1 MGLFKLKKNK
11 RFNYKPRFYKGVG
24 NPFELKHKF
33 EDQRTTVEK
42 NNLKK
47 TFKVALNDLKS
58 YDIKSLR
65 IIIIVSFLLS
75 LLLPFSTYR
84 LLYFPNIF
92 RRKEK
97 KD

>member
-47 TFKVALNDLKS
+47 TFKIALNDLKS
-58 YDIKSLR
+58 YDITSLR

-75 LLLPFSTYR
+75 LLFLFIIEFDLT
-84 LLYFPNIF
+84 IF
-92 RRKEK
+92 IK
-97 KD
+97 

>member
-47 TFKVALNDLKS
+47 TFKIALKDLKS
-58 YDIKSLR
+58 YDIKSFK
-65 IIIIVSFLLS
+65 IIIIVSFI
-75 LLLPFSTYR
+75 LLLLFLFIIDFDLT
-84 LLYFPNIF
+84 IF
-92 RRKEK
+92 IK
-97 KD
+97 

>member
-33 EDQRTTVEK
+33 EDKRTTVEK

-47 TFKVALNDLKS
+47 TFKIALNDLKS

-75 LLLPFSTYR
+75 LLFLFIIEFDLT
-84 LLYFPNIF
+84 IF
-92 RRKEK
+92 IK
-97 KD
+97 

>member
-24 NPFELKHKF
+24 NPYEFKHKF

-47 TFKVALNDLKS
+47 TFKIALSDLKS
-58 YDIKSLR
+58 YDVKSFR
-65 IIIIVSFLLS
+65 IIIIVSVFLS
-75 LLLPFSTYR
+75 LLFLFIIDFDLT
-84 LLYFPNIF
+84 IF
-92 RRKEK
+92 Y
-97 KD
+97 

>member
-1 MGLFKLKKNK
+1 MGLCKLKKNK
-11 RFNYKPRFYKGVG
+11 RVNYKPRLYKGVG

-47 TFKVALNDLKS
+47 TFKIALNDLKS

-75 LLLPFSTYR
+75 LLFLFIIEFDLT
-84 LLYFPNIF
+84 LFI
-92 RRKEK
+92 K
-97 KD
+97 

>member
-1 MGLFKLKKNK
+1 MGLFKLKNNK

-42 NNLKK
+42 INLKK
-47 TFKVALNDLKS
+47 TFKIALNDLKS

-75 LLLPFSTYR
+75 LLFLFIIEFDLT
-84 LLYFPNIF
+84 IF
-92 RRKEK
+92 IK
-97 KD
+97 

>member
-33 EDQRTTVEK
+33 EDQRTTIEK

-47 TFKVALNDLKS
+47 TFEIA
-58 YDIKSLR
+58 
-65 IIIIVSFLLS
+65 
-75 LLLPFSTYR
+75 
-84 LLYFPNIF
+84 
-92 RRKEK
+92 
-97 KD
+97 

>member
-47 TFKVALNDLKS
+47 TFKIALNDLKL

-75 LLLPFSTYR
+75 LLFLFIIEFDLT
-84 LLYFPNIF
+84 IF
-92 RRKEK
+92 IK
-97 KD
+97 

>member
-47 TFKVALNDLKS
+47 IIRNLFNGHPYIIKDAISKKFIEKLKVNLVDISLNTKSSFFKMD
-58 YDIKSLR
+58 
-65 IIIIVSFLLS
+65 
-75 LLLPFSTYR
+75 
-84 LLYFPNIF
+84 
-92 RRKEK
+92 K
-97 KD
+97 K

>member
-47 TFKVALNDLKS
+47 TFKIALSDLKS
-58 YDIKSLR
+58 YDVKSFR
-65 IIIIVSFLLS
+65 IIIIVSVFLS
-75 LLLPFSTYR
+75 LLFLFIIDFDLT
-84 LLYFPNIF
+84 IF
-92 RRKEK
+92 Y
-97 KD
+97 